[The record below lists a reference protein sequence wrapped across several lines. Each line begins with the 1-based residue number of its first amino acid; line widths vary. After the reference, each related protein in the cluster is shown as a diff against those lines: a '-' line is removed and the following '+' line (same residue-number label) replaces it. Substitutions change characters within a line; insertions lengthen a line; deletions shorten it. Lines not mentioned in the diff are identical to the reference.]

1 MGLWSSIRG
10 DVFGSIAGGLVGS
23 VFGGN
28 SAKKQAAL
36 QRQNWQYQQQN
47 AHQFEVGDLKA
58 AGLNPILSATNSQ
71 IAGMGAAPSMS
82 DNGIGAGITNSIT
95 AALNRQA
102 NLEVAKTKA
111 DIALMEAK
119 TNATN
124 AKTNAISAGIRG
136 NDISKAD
143 ERYGAETANIKADT
157 KLKDITA
164 GYTSSKQVNEK
175 NFINAQINQI
185 RNQMANENRLTDAQI
200 SRIESQKSVDMATI
214 HTLAAQAKQAISQSS
229 LLDKEKESIQ
239 ADLDSYVTKL
249 ANLSAKQRYD
259 MLLGG
264 IERGDNATGYLNEFG
279 FVMDLLNPFQSFGT
293 SAGKIRFGSHK

>member
-1 MGLWSSIRG
+1 MSFLSSLGLSTLG
-10 DVFGSIAGGLVGS
+10 TAVNTLAG
-23 VFGGN
+23 N
-28 SAKKQAAL
+28 WSAK
-36 QRQNWQYQQQN
+36 QNASLSKDTWRYQQQN
-47 AHQFEVGDLKA
+47 AHQFEVQDLRA

-71 IAGMGAAPSMS
+71 IAGMSSVSSPSVS
-82 DNGIGAGITNSIT
+82 DNGVFSSMAQAASAKELKKMDLENELLKTKVDAAKNGVIVKDDGSIERT
-95 AALNRQA
+95 AADKRF
-102 NLEVAKTKA
+102 
-111 DIALMEAK
+111 
-119 TNATN
+119 
-124 AKTNAISAGIRG
+124 
-136 NDISKAD
+136 
-143 ERYGAETANIKADT
+143 GAETANIESDT
-157 KLKDITA
+157 NLKDITA

-175 NFINAQINQI
+175 NFINAQIDQI

-200 SRIESQKSVDMATI
+200 SRIESQKAVDMATI